1 MEIKK
6 EYSNNDI
13 TIVWKPKTCIHAA
26 ECVKRLPKVYNP
38 KEKPWIKIENA
49 TTAELKKQIDTCP
62 SGALSYIDLKSNNQK
77 LEENIIIDVMEN
89 GPLIIKGVI
98 DINHKNKIE
107 KTGKTTALCRCGF
120 SENKPFCDGKHAKNN
135 FKG

>member
-49 TTAELKKQIDTCP
+49 TTAELKKQIDACP